1 MTKRLFDLCIS
12 FVGLVLLTPIF
23 LLVTLWIKLDSSGE
37 VFFRQERVGLRGKMF
52 SIHKF
57 RTMCTDAEI
66 RGRLTIGDDSRITSS
81 GRFLRKY
88 KVDELPQLFD
98 VLLGNMSLVG
108 PRPEVQEFIDAYPDD
123 IRERILSVRPG
134 ITDMASIKMID
145 ENDILAKEK
154 DPKQAYIDIILPL
167 KQQYY
172 LDYVNQQ
179 GGVWLDLKII
189 LLTLKKIITR

>member
-52 SIHKF
+52 SFHKF